1 MVSRG
6 GAAPGRVRWTALSLT
21 LVTLSACGDPS
32 GSAGTIHLTLR
43 PTFAAGT
50 SLEALSLVIDNV
62 HVQVYRP
69 ASEALVTDR
78 TSPFSV
84 EADEVSLTVPVTLTQ
99 PTETLS
105 VVLELRAGAQVLF
118 FGFQD
123 VTVQAGGAGGGAPP
137 DIPLSYSGPGAN
149 IAAITIS
156 PRDTSVTNGDSVAFT
171 VTAIDS
177 SQAPVP
183 DFYVGWSTGDTT
195 LGTINAAGRFR
206 AAAVTPV
213 RAGVYVRARTPTGV
227 ADSIHVLFQA
237 PAPAEIDGTVRD
249 ALTGGAILGAT
260 VDLKAGGNATAND
273 PSVLTTTTGSAGD
286 YALSSIAPGSY
297 TLFVQASAYLT
308 SRVAGITLA
317 AGEVRIIDVALSPP
331 QQTGQTRII
340 LSWDSLP
347 PDLDAYLVVPDT
359 VGGAPFVVYY
369 GNPGDSTFYPF
380 ATLDQDVTSGYG
392 PETITIHQQLAGAY
406 QFVVHDFTTGSDS
419 TSLAL
424 ATSRARVDVYQ
435 NNQLVQS
442 FPVPSQPGTLWTVF
456 TLSGTA
462 ITAVN
467 TVTNDPPPFGGG
479 ATTAGAASVKAK
491 SRGR

>member
-1 MVSRG
+1 MASRG
-6 GAAPGRVRWTALSLT
+6 GAGGTARQISLT
-21 LVTLSACGDPS
+21 MALVLLWACGDPS
-32 GSAGTIHLTLR
+32 GSAGTLSLALR
-43 PTFAAGT
+43 PDFAPGT

-62 HVQVYRP
+62 HVQVFRP
-69 ASEALVTDR
+69 ASEALVADR
-78 TSPFSV
+78 MSPFSI
-84 EADEVSLTVPVTLTQ
+84 EDAEVRLAVPVTLAQ
-99 PTETLS
+99 PSETLS
-105 VVLELRAGAQVLF
+105 VTLELRAGTQVLF

-123 VTVQAGGAGGGAPP
+123 VTVQAGGVGGGAPA

-156 PRDTSVTNGDSVAFT
+156 PRDTAVTNGDSVAFT

-177 SQAPVP
+177 SQASVP
-183 DFYVGWSTGDTT
+183 NFYVGWSTGDTT
-195 LGTINAAGRFR
+195 LGTINAAGLFR

-249 ALTGGAILGAT
+249 ALTGGAVLAAT

-273 PSVLTTTTGSAGD
+273 PSVLSTTTGSAGD
-286 YALSSIAPGSY
+286 YALSGIAAGTY
-297 TLFVQASAYLT
+297 TLFVQASGYLT

-331 QQTGQTRII
+331 QQTGQTRVI

-369 GNPGDSTFYPF
+369 GNPGDSILYPF

-392 PETITIHQQLAGAY
+392 PETITIHQQLAGTY
-406 QFVVHDFTTGSDS
+406 EFIVHDFTTGSDS
-419 TSLAL
+419 ASLAL
-424 ATSRARVDVYQ
+424 ANSRARVDVYQ

-442 FPVPSQPGTLWTVF
+442 FPVPSQAGTLWTVF
-456 TLSGTA
+456 TLTGTA
-462 ITAVN
+462 ITPINVI
-467 TVTNDPPPFGGG
+467 TNDPPPFGGG
-479 ATTAGAASVKAK
+479 AATAGAASAKA
-491 SRGR
+491 RGRGR